1 MRQKKMIKN
10 NFIRSLILV
19 IGIGWISIQA
29 TEFVKKEEL
38 ATFKEKNSEEFRQ
51 ISVSLAELKND
62 MSHIQQD
69 LTELK
74 DLRRS
79 IFDRMLDI
87 ILAGG
92 LAFTGA
98 KVLRRKND
106 KKNLPSNNL

>member
-1 MRQKKMIKN
+1 MN
-10 NFIRSLILV
+10 NFFWKICFIIWIFS
-19 IGIGWISIQA
+19 GIAFGQSA
-29 TEFVKKEEL
+29 GDFVKKEEL
-38 ATFKEKNSEEFRQ
+38 ATFKEKNSEEFRE

-79 IFDRMLDI
+79 MFDRMIDI

-106 KKNLPSNNL
+106 RKNLPSNNL